1 MRAVDIIEK
10 KRNGNKLT
18 EEEIKFMVDGFTKGD
33 TVMDYQMSAFNIRAL
48 SPKSSRRT
56 FTTGAPFFL

>member
-33 TVMDYQMSAFNIRAL
+33 TVMDYQMSALDR
-48 SPKSSRRT
+48 KSVV
-56 FTTGAPFFL
+56 